1 MKIIK
6 YFFEFNIIISL
17 FCLFKLLGLKN
28 ASHIGGFLG
37 KLVGPFFRSKTIIKA
52 FLGNVYDKNSL
63 RVFDFKNKNSGEI
76 EDFLNVGSLFVEKEV
91 EERKLN
97 DTTRDELKTMLI
109 SACRSNKLSKNTEI
123 IYDREKCL
131 IEKIKILKYENQ
143 KYSLQ
148 TTETKKSKSSTKSRS
163 NIERLIRNA

>member
-1 MKIIK
+1 MDLK
-6 YFFEFNIIISL
+6 NILNDEPNETSKKSVPKKHKKPVQLRDIESNN
-17 FCLFKLLGLKN
+17 FKQLGLRMESNDEMRSLLNKEKKEVLKQPWN
-28 ASHIGGFLG
+28 
-37 KLVGPFFRSKTIIKA
+37 KLDTGMKLSRIK
-52 FLGNVYDKNSL
+52 
-63 RVFDFKNKNSGEI
+63 
-76 EDFLNVGSLFVEKEV
+76 LFVEKEV
-91 EERKLN
+91 EERELN
-97 DTTRDELKTMLI
+97 DTTRDELQIMLI